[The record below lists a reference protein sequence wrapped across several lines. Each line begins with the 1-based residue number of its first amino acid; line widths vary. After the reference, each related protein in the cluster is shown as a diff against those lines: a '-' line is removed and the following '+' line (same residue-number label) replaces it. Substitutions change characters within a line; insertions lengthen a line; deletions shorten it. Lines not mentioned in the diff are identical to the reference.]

1 MPAEHAARR
10 LGMAGGAKSAKTDYA
25 AGRRDCDG
33 KRTHV
38 PTASLPVGRHCMRM
52 MGSGS
57 AGKEYGK
64 DTGHV
69 IFR

>member
-1 MPAEHAARR
+1 MPQE
-10 LGMAGGAKSAKTDYA
+10 SAVAMVSERMCLLLLY
-25 AGRRDCDG
+25 
-33 KRTHV
+33 
-38 PTASLPVGRHCMRM
+38 VGRHCMRM